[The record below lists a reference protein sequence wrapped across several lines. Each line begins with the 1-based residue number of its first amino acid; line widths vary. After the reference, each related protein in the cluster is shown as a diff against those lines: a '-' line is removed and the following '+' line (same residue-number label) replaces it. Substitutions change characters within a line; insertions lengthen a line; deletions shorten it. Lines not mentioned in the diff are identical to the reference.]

1 MVPSS
6 AATGARGEGD
16 GAEQRGAKRGEAST
30 AQRGAGAKAAAAAEA
45 KADVQGEVMV
55 LSSAAP
61 SEARRAW
68 RSESRQSRRIRQ
80 SGGRYA
86 RRGR

>member
-6 AATGARGEGD
+6 AAVGARGEGD

-30 AQRGAGAKAAAAAEA
+30 AQRGGAKAAAAAEA

-68 RSESRQSRRIRQ
+68 RSESRQSRRSRQ
-80 SGGRYA
+80 SGGHCA
-86 RRGR
+86 R